1 MGFIRIV
8 GRRRQE
14 EDTWFPCDYCSG
26 AGIDMSR
33 DNEPTERG
41 HLNGETPSMAYRGYI
56 PTNTCEVCG
65 GEGGAWLPKA
75 RNVTPPCPIIF
86 HPDYPGFS
94 HPLWRAWVDRE
105 WSEDKPEWSDFK
117 SAPEKWGVAV

>member
-14 EDTWFPCDYCSG
+14 GDTWFPCDYCGG

-33 DNEPTERG
+33 DNEPTDRG
-41 HLNGETPSMAYRGYI
+41 HLNGETPSMAYRGYV

-75 RNVTPPCPIIF
+75 RNNPPPCPLIF
-86 HPDYPGFS
+86 ESGYLGGHT
-94 HPLWRAWVDRE
+94 PLFRAWVDMPKP
-105 WSEDKPEWSDFK
+105 DGKPEWDDFK
-117 SAPEKWGVAV
+117 HNPEKWGVAV